1 MRLTCVE
8 AFWFENPGSFRHPR
22 VYTWLIHFSGEE
34 VGSGN
39 WEARMGKKKKK
50 EADDNSERQRPCV
63 YSSARACQ
71 RQPAP
76 SEGQEAIPVSAGGN
90 EWHL

>member
-1 MRLTCVE
+1 
-8 AFWFENPGSFRHPR
+8 
-22 VYTWLIHFSGEE
+22 
-34 VGSGN
+34 
-39 WEARMGKKKKK
+39 MGKKKKK